1 MLGFHAARHD
11 LDSNVCTGD
20 QPGAKSQAIRACG
33 SLTAPIDTGRAC
45 KREVAH
51 AGIES
56 NGVDTACEHR
66 HEPARPHRSHR
77 GVAERGRVRRWPVV
91 GDLRLDRRRL
101 PDEGQ
106 HAGARRGPD
115 QDDVEIFLARFC
127 YRGQRRHEWEREY
140 FGVYHP
146 MDERVPRLRQLPDR
160 RLVHVR
166 SLYTEQETKTSPT
179 FNEAMPRAESQNGLN
194 ARMDGPNGSRII
206 WVTADPIDGGEW
218 SSNQIEM
225 IEHLMPHVRQY
236 VSIRQALVD
245 AEALGTSLAS
255 LLENTW
261 SGIIHLDRWGRI
273 VAANDRASAML
284 RRGDGLSDQGGYLQA
299 RLPAD
304 NARLQ
309 RLLARALPPFG
320 GQGDSGS
327 MMVRRLLGLPQLVL
341 HLSPVADRQLDIRAR
356 RVAALALVVEPASRT
371 RIDRGLVA
379 EVLGL
384 TPTESEVA
392 VLLAEGNTVR
402 DIARATGRSE
412 STVRWHIKH
421 IFNKHGINRQ
431 LELVQLVLSLA
442 AIPEPGR

>member
-1 MLGFHAARHD
+1 MSQQDLIDRIVASLNEAAFDDARWSATSALIDDACRMKGNMLVHG
-11 LDSNVCTGD
+11 
-20 QPGAKSQAIRACG
+20 
-33 SLTAPIDTGRAC
+33 
-45 KREVAH
+45 
-51 AGIES
+51 
-56 NGVDTACEHR
+56 
-66 HEPARPHRSHR
+66 
-77 GVAERGRVRRWPVV
+77 
-91 GDLRLDRRRL
+91 
-101 PDEGQ
+101 EGQ
-106 HAGARRGPD
+106 T

-140 FGVYHP
+140 FGVYYP
-146 MDERVPRLRQLPDR
+146 RDERVPRLRQLPDR

>member
-1 MLGFHAARHD
+1 MSQQDLIDRIVASLNQAAFDDARWSATSALIDDACRMKGNMLVHG
-11 LDSNVCTGD
+11 
-20 QPGAKSQAIRACG
+20 
-33 SLTAPIDTGRAC
+33 
-45 KREVAH
+45 
-51 AGIES
+51 
-56 NGVDTACEHR
+56 
-66 HEPARPHRSHR
+66 
-77 GVAERGRVRRWPVV
+77 
-91 GDLRLDRRRL
+91 
-101 PDEGQ
+101 EGQ
-106 HAGARRGPD
+106 T

-371 RIDRGLVA
+371 RIDRAL
-379 EVLGL
+379 
-384 TPTESEVA
+384 
-392 VLLAEGNTVR
+392 
-402 DIARATGRSE
+402 
-412 STVRWHIKH
+412 
-421 IFNKHGINRQ
+421 
-431 LELVQLVLSLA
+431 
-442 AIPEPGR
+442 